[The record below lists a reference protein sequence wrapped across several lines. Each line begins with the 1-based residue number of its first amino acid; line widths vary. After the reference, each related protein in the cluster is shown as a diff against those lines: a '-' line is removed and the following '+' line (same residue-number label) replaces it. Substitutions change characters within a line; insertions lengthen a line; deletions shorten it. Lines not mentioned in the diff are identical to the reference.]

1 MKKRTSEKRVK
12 ITNKV
17 GLHIRPASLLVEAA
31 QKFKSKIW
39 IEKDGQKFDGK
50 SVTNL
55 LLISAE
61 KGSEVNIKAEGADAP
76 EAVKTLAN
84 IVKNKFGEE

>member
-1 MKKRTSEKRVK
+1 MKKRTAEKRVR

-17 GLHIRPASLLVEAA
+17 GLHIRPASLLVETA

-39 IEKDGQKFDGK
+39 IEKDGRKVDGK
-50 SVTNL
+50 SVTSL

-61 KGSEVNIKAEGADAP
+61 KGSEINIKAEGVDAP
-76 EAVKTLAN
+76 EAVKTLVN

>member
-1 MKKRTSEKRVK
+1 MKETTAEEEVE
-12 ITNKV
+12 ITNKI
-17 GLHIRPASLLVEAA
+17 GLHIRPASIIVEAA

-39 IEKDGQKFDGK
+39 IEKDGQKVDGK
-50 SVTNL
+50 SVTSL

-61 KGSEVNIKAEGADAP
+61 KGSKINIKAKGVDALK
-76 EAVKTLAN
+76 AVKTLVN

>member
-1 MKKRTSEKRVK
+1 MKKKTAEKKVE

-39 IEKDGQKFDGK
+39 IEKDGKKVDGK
-50 SVTNL
+50 SVTSL

-61 KGSEVNIKAEGADAP
+61 KGSKINIKAEGIDAP
-76 EAVKTLAN
+76 EAVETLAN

>member
-1 MKKRTSEKRVK
+1 MKKKTAEKKVE

-39 IEKDGQKFDGK
+39 IEKDGKKVDGK
-50 SVTNL
+50 SVTSL

-61 KGSEVNIKAEGADAP
+61 KGSKINIKAEGIDAP
-76 EAVKTLAN
+76 KAVETLAN